1 MKTDEFGDRMKEFES
16 QETNRK
22 FLPMLPIYARIDGR
36 GFSKF
41 TKDMERPFDVR
52 MTNCMIDTAKQLVAE
67 THALMGYTQSD
78 EISLVWYSSEYKTD
92 VFFNRKIQK
101 LASVLAGLTTAAFI
115 KSIFTHFADAEKYLN
130 MCPHFDARVIS
141 LPTLEEATN
150 MMLWR
155 EMDATKNAVSMAA
168 HSMFSH
174 KSLQNKSGPQMQERM
189 FKEKGIN
196 FNDYPDFFKRG
207 TFVKRVVYERSL
219 TEQEL
224 EKIPERKRPGPGA
237 LFTRSKVEKI
247 EMPRFSKVVNRVKVI
262 FEGQQPEVE
271 TA

>member
-1 MKTDEFGDRMKEFES
+1 
-16 QETNRK
+16 
-22 FLPMLPIYARIDGR
+22 
-36 GFSKF
+36 
-41 TKDMERPFDVR
+41 
-52 MTNCMIDTAKQLVAE
+52 
-67 THALMGYTQSD
+67 
-78 EISLVWYSSEYKTD
+78 
-92 VFFNRKIQK
+92 
-101 LASVLAGLTTAAFI
+101 
-115 KSIFTHFADAEKYLN
+115 

-219 TEQEL
+219 TEQ
-224 EKIPERKRPGPGA
+224 
-237 LFTRSKVEKI
+237 
-247 EMPRFSKVVNRVKVI
+247 
-262 FEGQQPEVE
+262 
-271 TA
+271 